1 MFKNY
6 LIIAYYNKSITS
18 SFTAEIKQIF
28 QLINFHFRD
37 TLRYVSSLK
46 ISNGKQGFPK
56 LNEVSGKY
64 PTIYKNKLYSGV
76 RFFIN
81 FYFR

>member
-6 LIIAYYNKSITS
+6 LIIAYYNKSTTS

-28 QLINFHFRD
+28 QLTNFHFRD

-56 LNEVSGKY
+56 
-64 PTIYKNKLYSGV
+64 
-76 RFFIN
+76 F
-81 FYFR
+81 